1 MFYLL
6 SCFELQQFYS
16 VGKQELAYLF
26 EIYIQ
31 HHTLSMETFVN
42 RSKIRRWQKDR
53 EREREEVRPKEKT
66 TWCAAAASL
75 AHTPTLA

>member
-42 RSKIRRWQKDR
+42 RSKVRR
-53 EREREEVRPKEKT
+53 
-66 TWCAAAASL
+66 
-75 AHTPTLA
+75 